1 MTFIRNII
9 SSITMNNQ
17 PQLLGRWRCVG
28 TQKNGMDLLDI
39 KLINK
44 RNRYKRLIEINNK
57 LKSESNLKLQQE

>member
-1 MTFIRNII
+1 
-9 SSITMNNQ
+9 MNNQ
-17 PQLLGRWRCVG
+17 PQLLGRWRFVG

-44 RNRYKRLIEINNK
+44 RNRYKRLLEINNK

>member
-17 PQLLGRWRCVG
+17 PQLLGRWRFVG

-44 RNRYKRLIEINNK
+44 RNRYKRLLEINNK
-57 LKSESNLKLQQE
+57 LKSESNLKLQ